1 MDGQQIVVGGM
12 IKSKQTEVENKV
24 PFLGDIPL
32 IGSLFRS
39 TETITEN
46 SEVVILITPHIVDMQ
61 NENDVEKLKQKTDE
75 WRHNGSKEIQ
85 PESKQDEE
93 K

>member
-1 MDGQQIVVGGM
+1 M
-12 IKSKQTEVENKV
+12 
-24 PFLGDIPL
+24 GDIPL
-32 IGSLFRS
+32 IGSFFRS

-61 NENDVEKLKQKTDE
+61 NENDIEKLKQKADE
-75 WRHNGSKEIQ
+75 WRHNGSKEMQ
-85 PESKQDEE
+85 PESNRDADAEDNDVGIDDGDEE